1 MVAIMKALKTITVC
15 TIFLFTVMSC
25 STFKNNVTTEPTSP
39 IEESQKL
46 VQDLLENN
54 AGCRLPCWWGIQ
66 PGKTTWNEARQIL
79 ERVSSYTT
87 PKIESNTFYN
97 ASAKIY
103 PPYPNDPAKYI
114 ETNFR
119 VENGVVR
126 YISIYNEDL
135 TPNYHLSKFLENY
148 GVPTEIWIRT
158 FPQEDMGFQ
167 PFLIDIFYQDSGVL
181 VEYGTGHPLKEVNGN
196 ISNCSINEMDSP
208 HLHLWSPETDKL
220 SFQKA
225 KIFID
230 TMSLP
235 EPKALLEATGMNV
248 KTFFETFKNPET
260 NVCIETPREL
270 WE

>member
-1 MVAIMKALKTITVC
+1 MKALKTITVC
-15 TIFLFTVMSC
+15 TIYLFTVMSC
-25 STFKNNVTTEPTSP
+25 STFKSNVTNEPAPSVQ
-39 IEESQKL
+39 ESQKL

-79 ERVSSYTT
+79 EKVSSYVT
-87 PKIESNTFYN
+87 PKIEGTTFYN
-97 ASAKIY
+97 ASAKVY
-103 PPYPNDPAKYI
+103 PPYPNDPERYM
-114 ETNFR
+114 ETNYR

-126 YISIYNEDL
+126 YISVYNENL
-135 TPNYHLSKFLENY
+135 TPNYHLSKFLEHH
-148 GVPTEIWIRT
+148 GAPTEIWIRT
-158 FPQEDMGFQ
+158 FPREDMGFQ
-167 PFLIDIFYQDSGVL
+167 HFLIDMFYQDLGVL
-181 VEYGTGHPLKEVNGN
+181 VEYGTGHPLEEVNGN
-196 ISNCSINEMDSP
+196 IRNCSINKMGSP
-208 HLHLWSPETDKL
+208 FLHLWSPETDKL
-220 SFQKA
+220 SFQEA

-235 EPKALLEATGMNV
+235 EPKTLLEATGMDA